1 MRNFFRAVKIGLQYR
16 LTCLGVIA
24 CSLFVAFFWSA
35 NIGTIYPLV
44 EVVFQGKSAPQY
56 LTESITEL
64 DSQIQAKQAL
74 IQTESDPARTSF
86 LEAQLI
92 GLEEEQAFKQDLLP
106 IAQQWLPATPF
117 ATLIL
122 VVCLMI
128 GVTVLKDLLLMAN
141 IILSHRF
148 TQLSVFNLRKNFYRR
163 TLKMS
168 VGSFNTDR
176 TTELMSR
183 FTNDTEVVTH
193 GIMQLLAKAIRE
205 PLKMATCLI
214 AAAFI
219 SWRLLIFCLI
229 IVPIAGVLMG
239 YLSKALR
246 RSNRKAMQ
254 EMAKMYGLIGET
266 FKGIVAVKAF
276 NMEAYERKRF
286 HHSAKNYY
294 LKAMKIAKYNSMT
307 RPTTEIMGMTI
318 VGLGM
323 LSGGYLVLNQETH
336 LLGIQMCVN
345 PMSFG
350 DMMTFFAFLVG
361 ASDPLRRI
369 ADVFNVV
376 QRSSA
381 AADRIYEMLDREP
394 DLPEIDNPLP
404 VTQNVQR
411 IEFKGVDYQYTDE
424 CLVVDDVSLVI
435 PQGQTVALVGPN
447 GCGKSTL
454 ARMLPRFFDPC
465 RGGIFIND
473 VNIAEVRKRDL
484 RKKIALVT
492 QNAIMFDDTVLNNL
506 KYGKRDASLDE
517 VIAAAKKAK
526 AHQFI
531 ENKLEDGYQTVIGE
545 GGGKLSGGQRQ
556 RLALARAILTDPE
569 IIILDEATSQVDL
582 ESEQVIHSVLKD
594 FLSNRTAI
602 MITHRIS
609 SLQLADRII
618 VMNQGKVVDDGT
630 HEELIQRSTIYQS
643 MAAPGLKDIA

>member
-1 MRNFFRAVKIGLQYR
+1 
-16 LTCLGVIA
+16 
-24 CSLFVAFFWSA
+24 
-35 NIGTIYPLV
+35 
-44 EVVFQGKSAPQY
+44 
-56 LTESITEL
+56 
-64 DSQIQAKQAL
+64 
-74 IQTESDPARTSF
+74 
-86 LEAQLI
+86 
-92 GLEEEQAFKQDLLP
+92 
-106 IAQQWLPATPF
+106 
-117 ATLIL
+117 
-122 VVCLMI
+122 
-128 GVTVLKDLLLMAN
+128 
-141 IILSHRF
+141 
-148 TQLSVFNLRKNFYRR
+148 
-163 TLKMS
+163 
-168 VGSFNTDR
+168 
-176 TTELMSR
+176 
-183 FTNDTEVVTH
+183 
-193 GIMQLLAKAIRE
+193 
-205 PLKMATCLI
+205 
-214 AAAFI
+214 
-219 SWRLLIFCLI
+219 
-229 IVPIAGVLMG
+229 
-239 YLSKALR
+239 
-246 RSNRKAMQ
+246 
-254 EMAKMYGLIGET
+254 MYGLIGET

-411 IEFKGVDYQYTDE
+411 IEFKEVDYQYTDE
-424 CLVVDDVSLVI
+424 CLVIDDVSLVI

-484 RKKIALVT
+484 RKKIAMVT

-517 VIAAAKKAK
+517 VIAAAKKA
-526 AHQFI
+526 
-531 ENKLEDGYQTVIGE
+531 
-545 GGGKLSGGQRQ
+545 
-556 RLALARAILTDPE
+556 
-569 IIILDEATSQVDL
+569 
-582 ESEQVIHSVLKD
+582 
-594 FLSNRTAI
+594 
-602 MITHRIS
+602 
-609 SLQLADRII
+609 
-618 VMNQGKVVDDGT
+618 
-630 HEELIQRSTIYQS
+630 
-643 MAAPGLKDIA
+643 

>member
-1 MRNFFRAVKIGLQYR
+1 
-16 LTCLGVIA
+16 
-24 CSLFVAFFWSA
+24 
-35 NIGTIYPLV
+35 
-44 EVVFQGKSAPQY
+44 
-56 LTESITEL
+56 
-64 DSQIQAKQAL
+64 
-74 IQTESDPARTSF
+74 
-86 LEAQLI
+86 
-92 GLEEEQAFKQDLLP
+92 
-106 IAQQWLPATPF
+106 
-117 ATLIL
+117 
-122 VVCLMI
+122 
-128 GVTVLKDLLLMAN
+128 
-141 IILSHRF
+141 
-148 TQLSVFNLRKNFYRR
+148 
-163 TLKMS
+163 
-168 VGSFNTDR
+168 
-176 TTELMSR
+176 
-183 FTNDTEVVTH
+183 
-193 GIMQLLAKAIRE
+193 
-205 PLKMATCLI
+205 
-214 AAAFI
+214 
-219 SWRLLIFCLI
+219 
-229 IVPIAGVLMG
+229 
-239 YLSKALR
+239 
-246 RSNRKAMQ
+246 
-254 EMAKMYGLIGET
+254 MAKMYGLIGET

-411 IEFKGVDYQYTDE
+411 IEFKEVHYQYTDE
-424 CLVVDDVSLVI
+424 CLVIDDVSLVI
-435 PQGQTVALVGPN
+435 PRGQTVALVGPN

-484 RKKIALVT
+484 RKKIAMVT

-531 ENKLEDGYQTVIGE
+531 ENKLKDGYQTVIGE

-602 MITHRIS
+602 IITHRIS

-630 HEELIQRSTIYQS
+630 HEELIQRSTIYQR
-643 MAAPGLKDIA
+643 MATPGLKDIA